1 MVACCHGSCQQLVM
15 QDGMDM
21 TAQLR
26 IEAALRALAAG
37 RMVLVADRRDRE
49 NEGNL
54 VMDAAAVTVEQMAF
68 LIRHG
73 SGIVCTP
80 MTDARADELDL
91 PLMVDANPDSHGTA
105 FTVSVDHMLTGT
117 GISAIDR
124 AATVRAL
131 ADPATTPSDL
141 RRPGHI
147 FPLRA
152 HPDRVRARPGHTEA
166 TVDIL
171 RMAGAGE
178 VGVITE
184 LMDEAG
190 VPLAGGHLER
200 FAAEHGVPFVTIEE
214 IAEAA
219 G

>member
-1 MVACCHGSCQQLVM
+1 
-15 QDGMDM
+15 MDM
-21 TAQLR
+21 LREVTPSPR

-49 NEGNL
+49 NEGDL

-68 LIRHG
+68 FVRHG
-73 SGIVCTP
+73 SGIVCVP
-80 MTDARADELDL
+80 MTGARADELDL
-91 PLMVDANPDSHGTA
+91 PLMVDENTDSHGTA
-105 FTVSVDHMLTGT
+105 FTVSVDHVLTGT
-117 GISAIDR
+117 GISATDR

-147 FPLRA
+147 FPLRS
-152 HPDRVRARPGHTEA
+152 HPDGVRARPGHTEA
-166 TVDIL
+166 TVDLL
-171 RMAGAGE
+171 RLAGAGE

-190 VPLAGGHLER
+190 VPLAGARIEE
-200 FAAEHGVPFVTIEE
+200 FAGEHGIPWVTIEE